1 MRPSYQRDVEYT
13 SPTAARLHS
22 ASDTPAPLL
31 QVRCQM
37 MDEGNVVLEPG
48 GGGVILGTNHILGG
62 RAVEASPVRGIVN
75 LWLRGNGWIDMQP

>member
-1 MRPSYQRDVEYT
+1 
-13 SPTAARLHS
+13 
-22 ASDTPAPLL
+22 
-31 QVRCQM
+31 M